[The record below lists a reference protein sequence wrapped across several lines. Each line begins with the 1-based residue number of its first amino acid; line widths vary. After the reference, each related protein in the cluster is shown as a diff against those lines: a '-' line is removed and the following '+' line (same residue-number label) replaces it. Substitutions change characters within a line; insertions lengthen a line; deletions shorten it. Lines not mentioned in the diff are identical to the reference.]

1 MHIPSGMMNGA
12 VCPVTAAVAAT
23 GIAGAAWAAAR
34 SEHKPDA
41 MKFASVSALVFAGQ
55 MMNFPITGGTS
66 GHLLGGVI
74 AAAVLGTPFGV
85 LAIALVL
92 GVQCLLF
99 SDGGLAVLGA
109 NALNM
114 SLIGAGV
121 GGLIAGRLRDRSAL
135 SLARLGFAAWVSV
148 ILASIA
154 CSLELAFAGI
164 VPFSLSAPAMLG
176 THAVI
181 GVGEA
186 IITALAFSLLCAP
199 AADSR
204 KGALAP
210 SVAAI
215 LIALVLSPLA
225 CQLPD
230 GLESVAGKLGFLH
243 ASAPAFAAPL
253 ADYSF
258 SVSLPAAV
266 STGLAG
272 LAGVLAVFVMGRAIS
287 TSWNSLRRVRIS

>member
-1 MHIPSGMMNGA
+1 MNGA

-41 MKFASVSALVFAGQ
+41 VKFASVSALVFAGQ
-55 MMNFPITGGTS
+55 MMNFPISSGTS
-66 GHLLGGVI
+66 GHLLGGVL
-74 AAAVLGTPFGV
+74 AAALLGTPFGV

-109 NALNM
+109 NVLNM

-121 GGLIAGRLRDRSAL
+121 GGLIAGRLQDRSAG
-135 SLARLGFAAWVSV
+135 SLARLGFAAWISV
-148 ILASIA
+148 VLASIA
-154 CSLELAFAGI
+154 CSLELALSGA
-164 VPFSLSAPAMLG
+164 VPFSLCAPAMLG

-186 IITALAFSLLCAP
+186 LITVLAYSLLAAP
-199 AADSR
+199 AADPR
-204 KGALAP
+204 KSAMVPA
-210 SVAAI
+210 VAAI
-215 LIALVLSPLA
+215 LIALVLSPFA
-225 CQLPD
+225 SRLPD
-230 GLESVAGKLGFLH
+230 GLESVAAKLGFMH
-243 ASAPAFAAPL
+243 AAAPAFAAPL
-253 ADYSF
+253 ADYSLPLL
-258 SVSLPAAV
+258 LPAAV

-272 LAGVLAVFVMGRAIS
+272 LAGVLAVFVIGRAVS
-287 TSWNSLRRVRIS
+287 ASWNSLGRVRIS

>member
-1 MHIPSGMMNGA
+1 MMNGA

-23 GIAGAAWAAAR
+23 GIAGAAWAAAK

-55 MMNFPITGGTS
+55 MINFPISGGTS
-66 GHLLGGVI
+66 GHLLGGVL
-74 AAAVLGTPFGV
+74 AAALLGTPFGV
-85 LAIALVL
+85 LAITLVL

-121 GGLIAGRLRDRSAL
+121 GGLLAGGLRDRSAS
-135 SLARLGFAAWVSV
+135 SLARVGFAAWISV
-148 ILASIA
+148 PLAALA
-154 CSLELAFAGI
+154 CSLELALSGA

-186 IITALAFSLLCAP
+186 LITVVAFSLLCAP
-199 AADSR
+199 AAGLR
-204 KGALAP
+204 KSALVPAV
-210 SVAAI
+210 SAI
-215 LIALVLSPLA
+215 LIALVLSPFA
-225 CQLPD
+225 CALPD

-243 ASAPAFAAPL
+243 SSAPAFAAPL
-253 ADYSF
+253 ADYSLP
-258 SVSLPAAV
+258 VSMPAAV

-272 LAGVLAVFVMGRAIS
+272 LVGVLAVFALGRAIS
-287 TSWNSLRRVRIS
+287 ASWSSLRRVRIS